1 MYKIGVDLGGTN
13 IVAGVIN
20 DKYEIIARGKLKT
33 NAPRPAVEIF
43 EDIAKCVKVACE
55 EANISLDE
63 ISSVGIGTPGSVVK
77 STGYIEFANNLGFEN
92 VPAVELFHKFI
103 PDIPVYLENDAN
115 CAALGEALAGCGKG
129 KKSFVAVTLGTGVG
143 SGYIYDG
150 KVMSGCNEAG
160 GEFGHMVIKFD
171 GEMCNCGRRGC
182 WERYAS
188 ATALVNQTKEAM
200 LKDKNSIMWELCHD
214 INKVNGRVAFDAKRK
229 GDKTA
234 SDVVDKYLE
243 YVAIGTTNLINALQP
258 DMVCFG
264 GGISNEGEYLLKP
277 IREFVEKNRYTRF
290 SKIQTEICK
299 ASIGNDAG
307 VIGAALLGDAM

>member
-20 DKYEIIARGKLKT
+20 DKYEIIGRGKMKT

-43 EDIAKCVKVACE
+43 EDITKCVKLACE
-55 EANISLDE
+55 DANISIDE
-63 ISSVGIGTPGSVVK
+63 VESVGIGTPGSVVK
-77 STGYIEFANNLGFEN
+77 ETGYIEYANNLDFEN

-103 PDIPVYLENDAN
+103 PDVNVYLENDAN
-115 CAALGEALAGCGKG
+115 CAALGEAIAGCGAG

-143 SGYIYDG
+143 SGYIFDG

-171 GEMCNCGRRGC
+171 GEECNCGRRGC
-182 WERYAS
+182 WERYAA
-188 ATALVNQTKEAM
+188 ATALVRQTKEAM
-200 LKDKNSIMWELCHD
+200 LADKESLMWEMCPDLD
-214 INKVNGRVAFDAKRK
+214 KVNGRLAFDAKRK

-234 SDVVDKYLE
+234 TEVVDKYIE
-243 YVAIGTTNLINALQP
+243 YVAIGTTNIINALQP

-264 GGISNEGEYLLKP
+264 GGISGEGENLLAPLRKY
-277 IREFVEKNRYTRF
+277 VEKNRYTKF

-307 VIGAALLGDAM
+307 VIGAALLDN